1 MKSSLPLQLS
11 IETSSPLP
19 GLPASHTLIG
29 AVIKRNEFPGELSSS
44 RSGSEVCSCP
54 LPFVSLPLLSFL
66 FLQSPL
72 FLFIFYVFFFEVIN
86 VNVPLLL
93 ILLLINVKCP
103 LTRRGE
109 VEHTGTSRKA
119 CRRCSAGQG
128 SALCGVGV
136 RLGMGTWF
144 MARSIPRKAAT

>member
-1 MKSSLPLQLS
+1 MNSSLPLQLS
-11 IETSSPLP
+11 IETSSLLP

-66 FLQSPL
+66 FLLSPL
-72 FLFIFYVFFFEVIN
+72 FLFILYFFFFFEVIN

-109 VEHTGTSRKA
+109 VEHRYLQKGTQAAQCGAGLCSLRCGCKA
-119 CRRCSAGQG
+119 GYG
-128 SALCGVGV
+128 DVV
-136 RLGMGTWF
+136 YGTEH
-144 MARSIPRKAAT
+144 P